1 MKILMVLTSHD
12 KLGNTGN
19 KTGFWLEE
27 FASPYYQFA
36 DNGAVIVLASPLGGQ
51 PPLDPSSEGADFQTT
66 STERFNNDADAQKH
80 LANTVRL
87 DSINEADFDA
97 VFYPG
102 GHGPLWD
109 LTEDKHS
116 IALIESTY
124 QQGKPLG
131 LVCHASGAL
140 RHAKNADGS
149 FLVKGKKVTGF
160 TNTEEDAV
168 QLTTIVPYLVENV
181 LKENGGLYTKGP
193 DWESHIEVDGNLVT
207 GQNPGSSE
215 AAAQAMLTLLK
226 AQ

>member
-12 KLGNTGN
+12 KLGDTGN

-27 FASPYYQFA
+27 FTSPYYTFA
-36 DNGAVIVLASPLGGQ
+36 DKSAEIVLASPLGGQ
-51 PPLDPSSEGADFQTT
+51 PPLDPTSDEPGFQTAT
-66 STERFNNDADAQKH
+66 TERFKGDTAAQQL

-87 DSINEADFDA
+87 DSINVADFDA

-116 IALIESTY
+116 IALIEKTH

-149 FLVKGKKVTGF
+149 FLVNGKKVTGF
-160 TNTEEDAV
+160 TNSEEDAV
-168 QLTTIVPYLVENV
+168 QLTAIVPYLVEDV
-181 LKENGGLYTKGP
+181 LKLNGGIYTKGA
-193 DWESHIEVDGNLVT
+193 DWASHIAIDGNLVT
-207 GQNPGSSE
+207 GQNPASSE
-215 AAAQAMLTLLK
+215 AVAEAMLTLLK
-226 AQ
+226 A